1 MRYELFVGLRYL
13 RARRGQRFLS
23 LITWISIGG
32 VAVGVMALL
41 VVLAVMSGFER
52 DLRAKI
58 LGVNAHVW
66 VLKFGESGLDDPDRV
81 LREVRA
87 TPGVVAAV
95 PFTYHQVM
103 LSTSRTA
110 AGAVLR
116 GIDLAEASAVLDLPR
131 AIKET
136 DPRTVTREPRGR
148 DGETLRLAPDGILL
162 GRTLAANLGVRVGD
176 SVMVVSPQGAILT
189 PFGLAPRLRSFRVG
203 GVFDVGMHEY
213 DAGLAVVNLATAQRL
228 FQMGPAV
235 SGIEV
240 KVDDLDRAAATA
252 QAIQRRLGF
261 PYNTR
266 DWLQMNRNLWA
277 ALQLEKLAM
286 FVILLF
292 IVMVAAFNIVST
304 LTMGVMDKRAAIGI
318 LKSMGATGRGIMRIF
333 MAQGV
338 VIGAVGTLVGAILG
352 GTICYLQATYK
363 IVQLKGDVYF
373 LSVLPMQVRPWDVA
387 WVVAASLGL
396 SFLATLYPSWK
407 AARLDPVAA
416 IRHG

>member
-1 MRYELFVGLRYL
+1 MPYELFVGLRYL
-13 RARRGQRFLS
+13 KARRGQRFLS

-58 LGVNAHVW
+58 LGVNAHIW
-66 VLKFGESGLDDPDRV
+66 VMKFGERALDDPQRV
-81 LREVRA
+81 LQVVRA
-87 TPGVVAAV
+87 TPGVVGAV
-95 PFTYHQVM
+95 PFTFQQVM
-103 LSTSRTA
+103 LSASRTA
-110 AGAVLR
+110 VGAVLR
-116 GIDLAEASAVLDLPR
+116 GMDLEGAATVMDLPHT
-131 AIKET
+131 IKET
-136 DPRTVTREPRGR
+136 DPRILRREG
-148 DGETLRLAPDGILL
+148 GGLRLAPDGILL

-176 SVMVVSPQGAILT
+176 SVIIVSPQGTILT
-189 PFGLAPRLRSFRVG
+189 PFGLAPRLRPFTVG
-203 GVFDVGMHEY
+203 GIFDVGMHEY
-213 DAGLAVVNLATAQRL
+213 DAGLALVPLETAQRL
-228 FQMGPAV
+228 FQMGSSV

-240 KVDDLDRAAATA
+240 RLDDVDRAEAAA
-252 QAIQRRLGF
+252 RSIQARLGF
-261 PYNTR
+261 PYYTR

-277 ALQLEKLAM
+277 ALKLEKLAM

-304 LTMGVMDKRAAIGI
+304 LTMGVMDKGAAIGI

-333 MAQGV
+333 MVQGV
-338 VIGAVGTLVGAILG
+338 IIGAVGTLVGAALG
-352 GTICYLQATYK
+352 GTICSLQATYQ

-373 LSVLPMQVRPWDVA
+373 LSVLPIQVRPWDVT

-407 AARLDPVAA
+407 GARLDPVAA

>member
-1 MRYELFVGLRYL
+1 MPYELFIGLRYL
-13 RARRGQRFLS
+13 KARRGRRFLS

-32 VAVGVMALL
+32 VAVGVTALL

-58 LGVNAHVW
+58 LGVNAHLW
-66 VLKFGESGLDDPDRV
+66 VMKFGERGLDDPERV

-95 PFTYHQVM
+95 PFTFQQVM
-103 LSTSRTA
+103 LSASRIA
-110 AGAVLR
+110 VGAVVR
-116 GIDLAEASAVLDLPR
+116 GMDLSGAADVMELPR
-131 AIKET
+131 AIREA
-136 DPRTVTREPRGR
+136 DPRTLQRAGA
-148 DGETLRLAPDGILL
+148 TLHLAPDGILL
-162 GRTLAANLGVRVGD
+162 GRVLAGNLGVRPGD
-176 SVMVVSPQGAILT
+176 SVIVISPQGTILT
-189 PFGLAPRLRSFRVG
+189 PFGLAPRLRPLTVAG
-203 GVFDVGMHEY
+203 IFDVGMHEY
-213 DAGLAVVNLATAQRL
+213 DSGLAVVNLETAQRL
-228 FQMGPAV
+228 FQMGASV

-240 KVDDLDRAAATA
+240 KVDDVDRAAAVA
-252 QAIQRRLGF
+252 RSIQARLGF
-261 PYNTR
+261 PYYTR

-304 LTMGVMDKRAAIGI
+304 LTMGVMDKGAAIGI
-318 LKSMGATGRGIMRIF
+318 LKSMGAPGRGIMRIF
-333 MAQGV
+333 MVQGLI
-338 VIGAVGTLVGAILG
+338 IGAVGTLLGAVLG
-352 GTICYLQATYK
+352 GSICYLQATYQ

-373 LSVLPMQVRPWDVA
+373 LSVLPIQVKPWDVA

-396 SFLATLYPSWK
+396 SFLATLYPSWT

-416 IRHG
+416 IRYG

>member
-1 MRYELFVGLRYL
+1 MPYEVFIGFRYL
-13 RARRGQRFLS
+13 KARRGQRFLS
-23 LITWISIGG
+23 LITWIAIGG

-58 LGVNAHVW
+58 LGVNGHVW
-66 VLKFGESGLDDPDRV
+66 VLKFGERGLDDPDRV

-87 TPGVVAAV
+87 TPGVVGAV
-95 PFTYHQVM
+95 PFTFHQVM
-103 LSTSRTA
+103 LSASRTSL
-110 AGAVLR
+110 GAVLR
-116 GIDLAEASAVLDLPR
+116 GMDMEEAAAVLDLPR

-136 DPRTVTREPRGR
+136 DPRSLRREGQA
-148 DGETLRLAPDGILL
+148 LRLAHDGILL
-162 GRTLAANLGVRVGD
+162 GRVLAANLGVRAGD
-176 SVMVVSPQGAILT
+176 VVTVVSPQGSILT
-189 PFGLAPRLRSFRVG
+189 PFGLAPRLRPFTVG
-203 GVFDVGMHEY
+203 GIFDVGMHEY
-213 DAGLAVVNLATAQRL
+213 DAGLALVNLATAQGL
-228 FQMGPAV
+228 FQMGTAV

-240 KVDDLDRAAATA
+240 KVDDVDRAAAA
-252 QAIQRRLGF
+252 ARSIQARLGF
-261 PYNTR
+261 PYYTR

-304 LTMGVMDKRAAIGI
+304 LTMGVMDKGEAIGI
-318 LKSMGATGRGIMRIF
+318 LKAMGATARGIMRVF
-333 MAQGV
+333 MVQGL
-338 VIGAVGTLVGAILG
+338 VIGAVGTLVGAVLG
-352 GTICYLQATYK
+352 GLICYLQATYQ

-373 LSVLPMQVRPWDVA
+373 LSVLPILVKPWDVA

>member
-1 MRYELFVGLRYL
+1 MRYELFVGFRYL
-13 RARRGQRFLS
+13 KARRGQRFLS

-32 VAVGVMALL
+32 VALGVMALL

-58 LGVNAHVW
+58 LGVNAHIW
-66 VLKFGESGLDDPDRV
+66 VMKFGDKGLDDPDRV
-81 LREVRA
+81 LREIRA

-95 PFTYHQVM
+95 PFTFHQVM
-103 LSTSRTA
+103 LSTPRTA

-116 GIDLAEASAVLDLPR
+116 GIDLAEAAAVLDLPR

-136 DPRTVTREPRGR
+136 DPRTLAREPGRG
-148 DGETLRLAPDGILL
+148 GEALRLAPDGILL
-162 GRTLAANLGVRVGD
+162 GRTLAANLGVRAGD
-176 SVMVVSPQGAILT
+176 SVMVLSPQGTMLT
-189 PFGLAPRLRSFRVG
+189 PFGLAPRLRPFTVG

-228 FQMGPAV
+228 FQMGAAV
-235 SGIEV
+235 SGVEV

-252 QAIQRRLGF
+252 RAIQSRLGF
-261 PYNTR
+261 PYSTR

-304 LTMGVMDKRAAIGI
+304 LTMGVMDKGEAIGI

-333 MAQGV
+333 MVQGV
-338 VIGAVGTLVGAILG
+338 VIGAVGTLVGALLG
-352 GTICYLQATYK
+352 GAICYLQGTYQ

-373 LSVLPMQVRPWDVA
+373 LSVLPIQVKPWDVA

>member
-13 RARRGQRFLS
+13 KARRGQRILS

-32 VAVGVMALL
+32 VAVGVMALM

-58 LGVNAHVW
+58 LGVNAHIW
-66 VLKFGESGLDDPDRV
+66 VMKFGDKGLDDPDRV
-81 LREVRA
+81 LREVQA
-87 TPGVVAAV
+87 TPGVVGAV

-103 LSTSRTA
+103 LSAPRSA

-116 GIDLAEASAVLDLPR
+116 GMDLAGAAAVLDLPR

-136 DPRTVTREPRGR
+136 DPRYLRRQG
-148 DGETLRLAPDGILL
+148 DGLHLDPEAILL
-162 GRTLAANLGVRVGD
+162 GRTLAGNLGVRAGD
-176 SVMVVSPQGAILT
+176 PVMVVSPQGAILT
-189 PFGLAPRLRSFRVG
+189 PFGLAPRLRSFTVG
-203 GVFDVGMHEY
+203 GIFDVGMHEY
-213 DAGLAVVNLATAQRL
+213 DAGLAVVPLATAQRL
-228 FQMGPAV
+228 FQMGAAV

-252 QAIQRRLGF
+252 RGIQARLGM
-261 PYNTR
+261 PYFTR

-304 LTMGVMDKRAAIGI
+304 LTMGVMDKGAAIGI
-318 LKSMGATGRGIMRIF
+318 LKSMGATGRGIMGIF
-333 MAQGV
+333 VTQGV
-338 VIGAVGTLVGAILG
+338 VIGAVGTLLGAGLG
-352 GTICYLQATYK
+352 GLICYLQAAHQ
-363 IVQLKGDVYF
+363 IIQLKGDVYF
-373 LSVLPMQVRPWDVA
+373 LSVLPIQVKPWDVA

>member
-1 MRYELFVGLRYL
+1 MPYELFIGLRYL
-13 RARRGQRFLS
+13 KARRGQRFLS

-58 LGVNAHVW
+58 LGVNAHIW
-66 VLKFGESGLDDPDRV
+66 GMKFGNQGLDDPDRV
-81 LREVRA
+81 LREVRG
-87 TPGVVAAV
+87 TPGVVGAV

-103 LSTSRTA
+103 LSASRSS

-116 GIDLAEASAVLDLPR
+116 GVDLEGAAAVLDLPR
-131 AIKET
+131 AIKES
-136 DPRTVTREPRGR
+136 DPRYLRREG
-148 DGETLRLAPDGILL
+148 DGLHLDSEAILL
-162 GRTLAANLGVRVGD
+162 GRTLAGNLGVRAGD
-176 SVMVVSPQGAILT
+176 TVMVISPQGTILT
-189 PFGLAPRLRSFRVG
+189 PFGLAPRLRPFTVG
-203 GVFDVGMHEY
+203 GIFDVGMHEY
-213 DAGLAVVNLATAQRL
+213 DAGLALVPLATAQRL
-228 FQMGPAV
+228 FQMGTAV

-240 KVDDLDRAAATA
+240 KVGDLDRATATA
-252 QAIQRRLGF
+252 RGIQQRLGL
-261 PYNTR
+261 PYFTR

-304 LTMGVMDKRAAIGI
+304 LTMGVMDKGAAIGI
-318 LKSMGATGRGIMRIF
+318 LKSMGATGRGIMQIF
-333 MAQGV
+333 MVQGV
-338 VIGAVGTLVGAILG
+338 VIGALGTVGGAILG
-352 GTICYLQATYK
+352 GAICYLQATYQ

-373 LSVLPMQVRPWDVA
+373 LSVLPIQMRSWDVG
-387 WVVAASLGL
+387 WVVVASLGL

-416 IRHG
+416 IRYG

>member
-1 MRYELFVGLRYL
+1 MPYELFIGLRYL
-13 RARRGQRFLS
+13 KARRGRRFLS

-58 LGVNAHVW
+58 LGVNAHIW
-66 VLKFGESGLDDPDRV
+66 IMKFGERGLDDPERV

-87 TPGVVAAV
+87 TPGVVGAI
-95 PFTYHQVM
+95 PFTFQQVM
-103 LSTSRTA
+103 LSASRTA
-110 AGAVLR
+110 VGAVLR
-116 GIDLAEASAVLDLPR
+116 GMDLAGAAAVMDLPR

-136 DPRTVTREPRGR
+136 DPRTLRREG
-148 DGETLRLAPDGILL
+148 GGLHLAPEGILL
-162 GRTLAANLGVRVGD
+162 GRVLAANLGVRVGD
-176 SVMVVSPQGAILT
+176 SVIVVSPQGTILT
-189 PFGLAPRLRSFRVG
+189 PFGLAPRLRPFTVG
-203 GVFDVGMHEY
+203 GIFDVGMHEY
-213 DAGLAVVNLATAQRL
+213 DAGLAVIDLETAQRL
-228 FQMGPAV
+228 FQMGSSV

-240 KVDDLDRAAATA
+240 KVDDVDRAAATA
-252 QAIQRRLGF
+252 RAIQGRLGF
-261 PYNTR
+261 PYYTR

-304 LTMGVMDKRAAIGI
+304 LTMGVMDKGAAIGI
-318 LKSMGATGRGIMRIF
+318 LKSMGATGRGILRVF
-333 MAQGV
+333 MVQGV
-338 VIGAVGTLVGAILG
+338 IIGAVGTLVGALLG
-352 GTICYLQATYK
+352 GLICYLQATYQ

-373 LSVLPMQVRPWDVA
+373 LSVLPIQVRPWDVA

-396 SFLATLYPSWK
+396 SFVATLYPSWT

>member
-1 MRYELFVGLRYL
+1 MSYELFVGLRYL
-13 RARRGQRFLS
+13 KAHRGQRFLS
-23 LITWISIGG
+23 LITWIAVGG

-66 VLKFGESGLDDPDRV
+66 VLKFGERGLDDPERV
-81 LREVRA
+81 LGEVRA

-95 PFTYHQVM
+95 PFTFHQVM
-103 LSTSRTA
+103 LSTARTA

-116 GIDLAEASAVLDLPR
+116 GMDLAEAAAVMDLPR
-131 AIKET
+131 AIKEA
-136 DPRTVTREPRGR
+136 DPRTLAREPGAG
-148 DGETLRLAPDGILL
+148 GERLRLAPEGILL
-162 GRTLAANLGVRVGD
+162 GRTLAANLGVRPGD
-176 SVMVVSPQGAILT
+176 SVMVLSPQGTMLT
-189 PFGLAPRLRSFRVG
+189 PFGLAPRLRPFTVG
-203 GVFDVGMHEY
+203 GIFDVGMHEY
-213 DAGLAVVNLATAQRL
+213 DSGLALVNLATAQRL
-228 FQMGPAV
+228 FQMGGAV

-240 KVDDLDRAAATA
+240 KVEDLGRAAATA
-252 QAIQRRLGF
+252 RAIQARLGF
-261 PYNTR
+261 PYGTR

-304 LTMGVMDKRAAIGI
+304 LTMGVMDKGAAIGI
-318 LKSMGATGRGIMRIF
+318 LRSMGATARGVMRIF
-333 MAQGV
+333 MVQGI
-338 VIGAVGTLVGAILG
+338 VIGAAGTLLGALLG
-352 GTICYLQATYK
+352 GLICWLQATYQ

-373 LSVLPMQVRPWDVA
+373 LSVLPIQVRPWDVA
-387 WVVAASLGL
+387 GVVMASLGL

-416 IRHG
+416 IRYG

>member
-1 MRYELFVGLRYL
+1 MPYELFVGLRYL
-13 RARRGQRFLS
+13 KARRGQRFLS

-66 VLKFGESGLDDPDRV
+66 VLKFGERGLDDPDRV

-87 TPGVVAAV
+87 TPGVAGAV
-95 PFTYHQVM
+95 PFTFHQVM
-103 LSTSRTA
+103 LSASRTSV
-110 AGAVLR
+110 GAVLR
-116 GIDLAEASAVLDLPR
+116 GLDLAGAATVLDLPR

-136 DPRTVTREPRGR
+136 DPRSLRREG
-148 DGETLRLAPDGILL
+148 DALRLAPDGILL
-162 GRTLAANLGVRVGD
+162 GRVLAANLGVRVGD
-176 SVMVVSPQGAILT
+176 VVTVVSPQGSILT
-189 PFGLAPRLRSFRVG
+189 PFGLAPRLRPFTVAG
-203 GVFDVGMHEY
+203 IFDVGMHEY
-213 DAGLAVVNLATAQRL
+213 DAGLALVALETAQRL
-228 FQMGPAV
+228 FHLGSSV

-240 KVDDLDRAAATA
+240 KMEDVDQAAPAA
-252 QAIQRRLGF
+252 RAIQGRLGF
-261 PYNTR
+261 PYYTR

-304 LTMGVMDKRAAIGI
+304 LSMGVMDKGAAIGI
-318 LKSMGATGRGIMRIF
+318 LKSMGATGRGIMRVF
-333 MAQGV
+333 MVQGV
-338 VIGAVGTLVGAILG
+338 IIGAVGTLLGALLG
-352 GTICYLQATYK
+352 GLICYLQATYQ

-373 LSVLPMQVRPWDVA
+373 LSVLPILVKPWDVA

-396 SFLATLYPSWK
+396 SFLATLYPSWT

>member
-1 MRYELFVGLRYL
+1 MRYELFIGLRYL
-13 RARRGQRFLS
+13 KARRGQRFLS

-58 LGVNAHVW
+58 LGVNAHIW
-66 VLKFGESGLDDPDRV
+66 VLKWGEKGLDDPDRV
-81 LREVRA
+81 LQAVRA
-87 TPGVVAAV
+87 TPGVVGAV
-95 PFTYHQVM
+95 PFTFHQIM
-103 LSTSRTA
+103 LSSSRSA

-116 GIDLAEASAVLDLPR
+116 GMDLAGAAAVLELPR
-131 AIKET
+131 AIKES
-136 DPRTVTREPRGR
+136 DPRYLEREGQ
-148 DGETLRLAPDGILL
+148 GLRLSPEAILL
-162 GRTLAANLGVRVGD
+162 GRTLAGNLGVRVGD
-176 SVMVVSPQGAILT
+176 TVTVVSPQGTILT
-189 PFGLAPRLRSFRVG
+189 PFGLAPRLRPFTVG

-213 DAGLAVVNLATAQRL
+213 DAGLAVVPLATAQRL
-228 FQMGPAV
+228 FQMGTAV

-240 KVDDLDRAAATA
+240 KVDDVDRAATTA
-252 QAIQRRLGF
+252 RGIQARLGV
-261 PYNTR
+261 PYYTR

-304 LTMGVMDKRAAIGI
+304 LTMGVMDKGAAIGI
-318 LKSMGATGRGIMRIF
+318 LKSMGATARGIMRIF
-333 MAQGV
+333 MVQGL

-352 GTICYLQATYK
+352 GLICYLQAAYR

-373 LSVLPMQVRPWDVA
+373 LSVLPIQVKPWDVA
-387 WVVAASLGL
+387 WVVAASLVL

>member
-1 MRYELFVGLRYL
+1 MPYEWLIGLRYL
-13 RARRGQRFLS
+13 KARRGQRFLS

-58 LGVNAHVW
+58 LGVNAHIW
-66 VLKFGESGLDDPDRV
+66 VLKFGERALDDPDRV

-87 TPGVVAAV
+87 TPGVAGAV
-95 PFTYHQVM
+95 PFTFHQVM
-103 LSTSRTA
+103 LSASRTA
-110 AGAVLR
+110 VGAVLR
-116 GIDLAEASAVLDLPR
+116 GMDLEGAGPVLDLPH
-131 AIKET
+131 AVKET
-136 DPRTVTREPRGR
+136 DPRLLRREG
-148 DGETLRLAPDGILL
+148 DGLRLAPDGILL
-162 GRTLAANLGVRVGD
+162 GRVLAANLGLRVGD
-176 SVMVVSPQGAILT
+176 SVIVISPQGTILT
-189 PFGLAPRLRSFRVG
+189 PFGLAPRVRSFAVG

-213 DAGLAVVNLATAQRL
+213 DAGLAVVTLATAQGL
-228 FQMGPAV
+228 FQMGTAV

-240 KVDDLDRAAATA
+240 KVNDVDRAAAVA
-252 QAIQRRLGF
+252 RAILARLGF
-261 PYNTR
+261 PYYTR

-304 LTMGVMDKRAAIGI
+304 LTMGVMDKSAAIGI

-333 MAQGV
+333 MVQGV
-338 VIGAVGTLVGAILG
+338 IIGAVGTVVGAALG
-352 GTICYLQATYK
+352 GLICYLQAAYR

-373 LSVLPMQVRPWDVA
+373 LSVLPIQVKPWDVA
-387 WVVAASLGL
+387 WVVAASLTL

-416 IRHG
+416 IRYG